1 MKNFHSN
8 GDYVSFTA
16 AATIASGQLV
26 RVGGLTGIA
35 TGAFANGTEGTLSLE
50 GCYTVPKTAGAGT
63 ALTAGA
69 PAYFDTSEA
78 AVGQVNG
85 STESAA
91 NPLCGYAI
99 SAAADGA
106 TTAIIRLLG

>member
-1 MKNFHSN
+1 MKNFRQN
-8 GDYVSFTA
+8 GDFISFTA

-26 RVGGLTGIA
+26 RVGGLFGIA
-35 TGAFANGTEGTLSLE
+35 VTGVANGTEGTLAME
-50 GCYTVPKTAGAGT
+50 GCFTVPKTAGAGT
-63 ALTAGA
+63 AIAVGG
-69 PAYFDTSEA
+69 PAYFDVSEA

-99 SAAADGA
+99 AAAADGA
-106 TTAIIRLLG
+106 TSAVIRLLG

>member
-1 MKNFHSN
+1 MKNLHSN
-8 GDYVSFTA
+8 GDYIQFTA

-26 RVGGLTGIA
+26 KHGSLFGIA
-35 TGAFANGTEGTLSLE
+35 TGAVANGADGTLSLE

-63 ALTAGA
+63 AIVAGG

-91 NPLCGYAI
+91 NPLCGHALF
-99 SAAADGA
+99 AVADGA
-106 TTAIIRLLG
+106 TSVVLRLLG

>member
-1 MKNFHSN
+1 MKNFRQN
-8 GDYVSFTA
+8 GDYIPFTA
-16 AATIASGQLV
+16 AATITSGQLV
-26 RVGGLTGIA
+26 KVGSLFGIA
-35 TGAFANGTEGTLSLE
+35 TGAVANGAEGTLALE
-50 GCYTVPKTAGAGT
+50 GCYTVPKTTGAGT
-63 ALTAGA
+63 AIAAGG

-99 SAAADGA
+99 AAAADGA

>member
-1 MKNFHSN
+1 MKNFKQK
-8 GDYVSFTA
+8 GDYLNFTA
-16 AATIASGQLV
+16 AATITSGQLV
-26 RVGGLTGIA
+26 KVGSLFGIA
-35 TGAFANGTEGTLSLE
+35 TDAVANGANGVLSLE
-50 GCYTVPKTAGAGT
+50 GCYEVVKTAGAGT
-63 ALTAGA
+63 AIIAGG

-99 SAAADGA
+99 AAAADAA
-106 TTAIIRLLG
+106 TTVTIRLLG